1 MQMKLNKILNQSYCH
16 EKHGLYPKLSTEISF
31 FAPDA
36 ATWLAMVEIA
46 KWREKKK
53 IAKSFNYG
61 HIDSEW
67 KQVWNSSLIS
77 RNWRKFSAT
86 KLPPKKNKTKKMS
99 SV

>member
-53 IAKSFNYG
+53 IFNYG
-61 HIDSEW
+61 HIHSE
-67 KQVWNSSLIS
+67 
-77 RNWRKFSAT
+77 
-86 KLPPKKNKTKKMS
+86 
-99 SV
+99 